1 MKFQAYHLQARSPFH
16 LGEGG
21 VGVESG
27 GVVLHAD
34 TLFAA
39 LCLGLRELRGVK
51 RLEAFLEAF
60 LAAGQEGRTPPLLL
74 SSAFPFISLD
84 GGQRLRFYPKPALSG
99 FSGPDVTQRKTYKK
113 IAFISE
119 TIFKKRL
126 AQAQPDLSKY
136 CDEDGKPALLQNKEL
151 WVSKDERGR
160 LTTAR
165 REAEQHKLTAGQ
177 TDEELRWWQF
187 EPVTRVALDRA
198 AHASQVYNVGRVYF
212 APGCGLWF
220 GIHWLDTEWQKDIQA
235 VLEMLGHAGLG
246 GERSAGHGQFDLL
259 DPEEVA
265 LPDANGQLCV
275 TLSPYHPTQT
285 EFEALKNEQG
295 QASYRLL
302 LRRGWLGSPEGGGL
316 RHSGVRMLAEG
327 SRFPAGNRPFYGDLV
342 EVTPERFK
350 AQQNWHPVYR
360 YGLAFPI
367 GVNHA

>member
-1 MKFQAYHLQARSPFH
+1 MKFEAYHLQARSPFH

-34 TLFAA
+34 ALFAA

-51 RLEAFLEAF
+51 RLEAFLDAF
-60 LAAGQEGRTPPLLL
+60 LAAGQAGRTPPLLL

-84 GGQRLRFYPKPALSG
+84 EGQRLRFYPKPALSG
-99 FSGPDVTQRKTYKK
+99 FSGADIKQRKDYKK
-113 IAFISE
+113 ITFISE
-119 TIFKKRL
+119 TIFTERL
-126 AQAQPDLSKY
+126 AQTQPDLSKY
-136 CDEDGKPALLQNKEL
+136 CDEDGKPTLLQNKAL
-151 WVSKDERGR
+151 WVSEDERGK
-160 LTTAR
+160 LIAAR
-165 REAEQHKLTAGQ
+165 RKAEQHKLTAGQ

-187 EPVTRVALDRA
+187 QPITRVALDRA

-220 GIHWLDTEWQKDIQA
+220 GIRWLDETWREEIEA
-235 VLEMLGHAGLG
+235 VLKILGHAGLG

-259 DPEEVA
+259 SSKTVDLPEA
-265 LPDANGQLCV
+265 SGPLCV
-275 TLSPYHPTQT
+275 TLSPYHPTPT
-285 EFEALKNEQG
+285 EFEAFKNG
-295 QASYRLL
+295 QASYQLL
-302 LRRGWLGSPEGGGL
+302 LRRGWLGSPEGGGW
-316 RHSGVRMLAEG
+316 RHAAVRMLAEG
-327 SRFPAGNRPFYGDLV
+327 SRFPASNRPFYGDLV

-350 AQQNWHPVYR
+350 EQQNWHPVYR